1 MAKVT
6 AATPTE
12 ERCITSYPVRS
23 GMKGILYKT
32 ITGRDDPAGAV
43 RQIDDELYRV
53 CTVNLAKVVGL
64 N

>member
-12 ERCITSYPVRS
+12 ERCITSYPARR
-23 GMKGILYKT
+23 GYAPG
-32 ITGRDDPAGAV
+32 
-43 RQIDDELYRV
+43 
-53 CTVNLAKVVGL
+53 VGL